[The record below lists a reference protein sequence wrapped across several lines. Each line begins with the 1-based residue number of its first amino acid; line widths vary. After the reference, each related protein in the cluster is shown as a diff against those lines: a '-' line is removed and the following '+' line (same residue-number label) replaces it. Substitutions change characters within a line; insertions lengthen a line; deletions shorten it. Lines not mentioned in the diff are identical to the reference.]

1 MPKGYVIARVDVTD
15 PEAYARYAAA
25 ATKAIADHGG
35 RALARGGRYEALEG
49 TARAR
54 NVVLEFESYD
64 AARRYFHS
72 AQYQAA
78 RALREGAAQIEI
90 VLVEG
95 SVRDG
100 RHAALRDG
108 RRRAHG
114 QDARQDDRGNA
125 GRRR

>member
-15 PEAYARYAAA
+15 PVAYASYAAA

-49 TARAR
+49 AARAR

-72 AQYQAA
+72 EQYQAA
-78 RALREGAAQIEI
+78 RALRQGAAEIEL

-95 SVRDG
+95 
-100 RHAALRDG
+100 A
-108 RRRAHG
+108 
-114 QDARQDDRGNA
+114 
-125 GRRR
+125 